1 MTGGSDAPGAR
12 RWALAS
18 FVALTVAVTGGA
30 VTLTEPFGTDSSN
43 ADAGF
48 PPGTSADGVENV
60 SRLVDAH
67 RTALATA
74 GTYRVEQRI
83 NASRPRGSPRPDRW
97 KWNQTARHRFDVA
110 SPTPRFVQRRT
121 VARPDSRVQVEVF
134 ATPSVWYTRARPSDG
149 EWNTGGKTRNLT
161 AEAFRAWALDHTLDA
176 SLSKFAFAYDGRSE
190 RGNATVYRFASSE
203 YLGERRP
210 GVRSLPNVVDD
221 ASATILVDERGLI
234 LGVDVRYA
242 GTAVASVDGGERT
255 VDVSVRY
262 RRSFRTVDGLIVAEP
277 EWVTARRESVE
288 SSRER
293 PRTRGRELH
302 RALGAQKNVCAAWP

>member
-1 MTGGSDAPGAR
+1 MTGGSDAPGSR

-18 FVALTVAVTGGA
+18 FVALTVVVTGGA

-161 AEAFRAWALDHTLDA
+161 AETFRAWALDHTLDA

-190 RGNATVYRFASSE
+190 RGNATVYRSRVASISANDAPAS
-203 YLGERRP
+203 GA
-210 GVRSLPNVVDD
+210 SHVVDD

-262 RRSFRTVDGLIVAEP
+262 RRSFRTADGLTVAEP